1 MSARRL
7 TYRYILALGLIGLLA
22 AAILSL
28 GLVSAHSGSRDAH
41 EINVAG
47 RQRMLSQRIA
57 LFATQMAI
65 ASSRDHRDML
75 GEELD
80 AAVTLFHDTHL
91 ELFSHI
97 DDDAALNGVYTAAGE
112 NLHQKSLDY
121 VESIRISLEAD
132 LFTLS
137 SVGSIAAESQVMLP
151 LLDDA
156 VSAFEARALRRLEGF
171 QRAEII
177 AFGVTLLVLLGVGL
191 FIFRPAASSIGRS
204 ISRLAQAREDAD
216 HARTVAET
224 ASQAKSEF
232 LATMSHE
239 IRSPLNG
246 VIAMSALLSDTE
258 MDEDQKLMASTI
270 TESGDLL
277 LAIINDVLD
286 LSKAEAGAIELDARP
301 FQFEAV
307 AHWAQSSYAAQ
318 CAAKGL
324 DFDCDFPDSAK
335 VRLLGDDTR
344 LRQILGNLL
353 SNAIKFTATGK
364 VGVALGY
371 DSATEEI
378 TAHVTDTGPGVP
390 FNRQEAI
397 FDPFKQ
403 ASSGTTRDHGGT
415 GLGLAIC
422 RRLAKLMEGDVTL
435 VSTPGE
441 GSTFTV
447 RVKAAPAPEEAPK
460 EDDDPCDLREVLE
473 NAPLRLLAVDDIA
486 TNRLVISKLLEHPNV
501 ELEIAESGAEAVE
514 KHAAEVFDAVLMDIH
529 MPGMDGMEATRLL
542 RDADREAGREPTP
555 VIAVTADVLTESK
568 RAYQAA
574 GLNACVG
581 KPVDRSALARAL
593 RDVVV
598 GPRDAA

>member
-22 AAILSL
+22 AAILGL
-28 GLVSAHSGSRDAH
+28 GLVSANSGSRDAH

-65 ASSRDHRDML
+65 APNQDHRDML

-80 AAVTLFHDTHL
+80 RAVVLFEDSHL
-91 ELFSHI
+91 ELYSHI
-97 DDDAALNGVYTAAGE
+97 DTDPELNRIYGAEGE
-112 NLHQKSLDY
+112 NLHQMSLDF
-121 VESIRISLEAD
+121 VEMVRVSQAAD
-132 LFTLS
+132 LYMVD
-137 SVGSIAAESQVMLP
+137 SVGGLAIRSQIILP
-151 LLDDA
+151 VLGRA
-156 VSAFEARALRRLEGF
+156 VGAFESRAQRRLEGF
-171 QRAEII
+171 QHAEMI

-204 ISRLAQAREDAD
+204 IARLAQAREDAD
-216 HARTVAET
+216 RARTVAET

-246 VIAMSALLSDTE
+246 VIAMSALLSDTK
-258 MDEDQKLMASTI
+258 MDEGQQLMASTI

-307 AHWAQSSYAAQ
+307 SHWAQSSYAAQ

-324 DFDCDFPDSAK
+324 DFECDFPDSAR
-335 VRLLGDDTR
+335 VRLIGDDTR

-364 VGVALGY
+364 VSVALDY
-371 DSATEEI
+371 DAAREEI
-378 TAHVTDTGPGVP
+378 AASVTDTGPGVP
-390 FNRQEAI
+390 LNRQEAI

-435 VSTPGE
+435 ESTPGE

-460 EDDDPCDLREVLE
+460 EDNDPCDLGEVLQT
-473 NAPLRLLAVDDIA
+473 APLRLLAVDDIA
-486 TNRLVISKLLEHPNV
+486 TNRLVIAKLLEHPDV
-501 ELEIAESGAEAVE
+501 VLEVAESGMEAVE
-514 KHAAEVFDAVLMDIH
+514 KHAAESYDAVLMDIH
-529 MPGMDGMEATRLL
+529 MPGMDGMEATRLM

-598 GPRDAA
+598 KPRDAA